1 MAQIVLQ
8 FYVENQNILAD
19 NGNLPVIGNSQNL
32 YVAAFQ
38 FGPVWD
44 GLTKYAQFTY
54 QKDTSQTTVNM
65 AVTDNSC
72 DIPNELYTQ
81 GRTFNLSVYGVDLDN
96 HTRITTGAFQL
107 SVFASAF
114 STTGTTPAETPEI
127 GDLYVRSGSKTTAE
141 ASIKSIH
148 YVGRGEED
156 GLFYYYDASVDQ
168 FVPVL
173 DAYRSA
179 LQGGYAGTEEN
190 FYTDLGLFPQYVD
203 ECAAAA
209 NSSNG
214 SMMTAKLSA
223 AAAQEAKTG
232 AQTAQAEAQA
242 AQEAAQTAQT
252 SAYVSAQTA
261 QESAATASQKAVEAQ
276 LAQGQAADS
285 AMQAQQAKEDAVYAA
300 ENIQVED
307 LSDEELAAIMI

>member
-19 NGNLPVIGNSQNL
+19 NGNLPIIGNSQNL
-32 YVAAFQ
+32 YIAAFQ

-81 GRTFNLSVYGVDLDN
+81 SRTFSLSVYGVDLDN

-107 SVFASAF
+107 SVFTSAF
-114 STTGTTPAETPEI
+114 RTTGTTPLEPPEI
-127 GDLYVRSGSKTTAE
+127 GDLYVRSGHKTTAE
-141 ASIKSIH
+141 TSIKSIH

-156 GLFYYYDASVDQ
+156 GLFYYYDTSTDK

-173 DAYRSA
+173 DAYQSA

-190 FYTDLGLFPQYVD
+190 FYTDLGLFSQYVD

-223 AAAQEAKTG
+223 AAAQEAKT
-232 AQTAQAEAQA
+232 EAQA

-252 SAYVSAQTA
+252 SAQVSAQTA

-276 LAQGQAADS
+276 LAQGQAAYS